1 MTVKVNWIGGEDKT
15 SLISGKG
22 RPFFVKILNP
32 KKRNRTLRKSLKLE
46 DISLLDLKKISA
58 QPKGSIP
65 FKSKVSIIVDTKKPI
80 SLIQLKKLQNLENSK
95 IHDLSKDKK
104 GNSRQIYEI
113 HYKKLGKNSFLL
125 DLFADGGISLK
136 SFIQN
141 SDVTPNV
148 SELLENSCKCKS
160 LDFKNII
167 I

>member
-1 MTVKVNWIGGEDKT
+1 MDCRNSCLLQYT
-15 SLISGKG
+15 SFNGYYD
-22 RPFFVKILNP
+22 P
-32 KKRNRTLRKSLKLE
+32 
-46 DISLLDLKKISA
+46 
-58 QPKGSIP
+58 
-65 FKSKVSIIVDTKKPI
+65 
-80 SLIQLKKLQNLENSK
+80 
-95 IHDLSKDKK
+95 SKDKK

-113 HYKKLGKNSFLL
+113 HYEKLGKNSFLL